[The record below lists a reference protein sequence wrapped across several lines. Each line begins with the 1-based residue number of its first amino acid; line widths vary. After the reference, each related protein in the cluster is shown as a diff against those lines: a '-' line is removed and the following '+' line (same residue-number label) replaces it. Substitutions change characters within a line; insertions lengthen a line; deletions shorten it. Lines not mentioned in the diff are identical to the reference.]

1 MKCPCCGSE
10 MIKGYV
16 VSARRILFSTEDNEC
31 LFDIKSKEDVVLSS
45 HNWTGPTCIAYH
57 CDKCQKVVIDYSK
70 EAE

>member
-1 MKCPCCGSE
+1 MKCPYCDNE

-16 VSARRILFSTEDNEC
+16 VSARRILFSIDDNEC

-57 CDKCQKVVIDYSK
+57 CAECQKVVIDYSK